1 MAEDALIDWLRSA
14 PDAVKEVFGSSIHV
28 INFLHDQRN
37 RCFQTPRANDG
48 SISEECTRAFEREFL
63 VFDAFIK
70 AAGDWR

>member
-1 MAEDALIDWLRSA
+1 MSDEVSKWLSDA
-14 PDAVKEVFGSSIHV
+14 PEVVKEVFAGSIHV

-48 SISEECTRAFEREFL
+48 SISEECTRAFEREFQ

-70 AAGDWR
+70 AARDWR